1 MKHLTLRDVMARMS
15 ITVNGDGFEVTNPA
29 GTAQYDAWGSRTT
42 VNGIPEYFPLQLS
55 VSGVASFENTA
66 PSGGYCS
73 MSMGV
78 VGSNSPESSPIH
90 TNKRATETKP
100 IQTLSIKVEADIS
113 ELEKK
118 LDEIN
123 NLIKNSTAFELIN
136 GQAFIKPAAI
146 SRDKITV
153 NKFSLY
159 SGVDSNVSEI
169 IKNAIANQKDTE
181 QIEKRI
187 EAVEKALCTVAMSHS
202 AIKG

>member
-1 MKHLTLRDVMARMS
+1 MKHLSLKDVMASMR
-15 ITVNGDGFEVTNPA
+15 ITNNSDGYEISNAA
-29 GTAQYDAWGSRTT
+29 GSAQYDAWGLRTT

-55 VSGVASFENTA
+55 VSGVASFETTA

-73 MSMGV
+73 MSVGV

-100 IQTLSIKVEADIS
+100 IQTLSIKVEADTS

-123 NLIKNSTAFELIN
+123 NLIKNSAAFELIN
-136 GQAFIKPAAI
+136 GKVFIKPATI

-153 NKFSLY
+153 NEVRK
-159 SGVDSNVSEI
+159 I
-169 IKNAIANQKDTE
+169 IKNATANQDALRE
-181 QIEKRI
+181 AIEI
-187 EAVEKALCTVAMSHS
+187 ECRAGGMIYR

>member
-42 VNGIPEYFPLQLS
+42 VNGVPEYFPLQLS
-55 VSGVASFENTA
+55 VSGMASFETTA
-66 PSGGYCS
+66 PHGGGYS
-73 MSMGV
+73 AS
-78 VGSNSPESSPIH
+78 
-90 TNKRATETKP
+90 
-100 IQTLSIKVEADIS
+100 IQVEADTS

-136 GQAFIKPAAI
+136 GQAFIKPATI

-153 NKFSLY
+153 NTFSLY
-159 SGVDSNVSEI
+159 AGADSNVSEI

-187 EAVEKALCTVAMSHS
+187 QNATREAIEKALRPSGAIYR

>member
-1 MKHLTLRDVMARMS
+1 MKHLSLRDVMASMS

-55 VSGVASFENTA
+55 GSGLVSSKTTAPHGGCYTMNMGVA
-66 PSGGYCS
+66 
-73 MSMGV
+73 
-78 VGSNSPESSPIH
+78 
-90 TNKRATETKP
+90 KTKP
-100 IQTLSIKVEADIS
+100 SQTLSIKVEVDTS
-113 ELEKK
+113 ELEEK

-136 GQAFIKPAAI
+136 GQVFIKPATI
-146 SRDKITV
+146 SRNEITV
-153 NKFSLY
+153 DKFSIHT
-159 SGVDSNVSEI
+159 GVDSIISEI
-169 IKNAIANQKDTE
+169 IKNAIANQRDTE

-187 EAVEKALCTVAMSHS
+187 QNAALEAVEKALRTVAMSHS

>member
-1 MKHLTLRDVMARMS
+1 MKHLSLKDVMLTMK
-15 ITVNGDGFEVTNPA
+15 ITVMDNGYQITNPA
-29 GTAQYDAWGSRTT
+29 GTAQYDAWGSRMN
-42 VNGIPEYFPLQLS
+42 VNGIPEYFPQSLS
-55 VSGVASFENTA
+55 VEGQVAEKTKDTDA
-66 PSGGYCS
+66 
-73 MSMGV
+73 
-78 VGSNSPESSPIH
+78 
-90 TNKRATETKP
+90 ETKP
-100 IQTLSIKVEADIS
+100 SQTLSIKVEVDSS

>member
-1 MKHLTLRDVMARMS
+1 MKHLSLKDVMARMS
-15 ITVNGDGFEVTNPA
+15 IFLTDDGFEINTPA
-29 GTAQYDAWGSRTT
+29 GTALYDHHGSRTT
-42 VNGIPEYFPLQLS
+42 VIGIPEYFPLQLS
-55 VSGVASFENTA
+55 GSGLVSSQTTA
-66 PSGGYCS
+66 PHAGCYT

-78 VGSNSPESSPIH
+78 A
-90 TNKRATETKP
+90 KTKP
-100 IQTLSIKVEADIS
+100 TQTLSIQVEADTS

-136 GQAFIKPAAI
+136 GQAFIKPATI

-153 NKFSLY
+153 NTFSLY
-159 SGVDSNVSEI
+159 AGVDSNVSEI
-169 IKNAIANQKDTE
+169 IKNAVANQKDTE

-187 EAVEKALCTVAMSHS
+187 QNATREAIEKALRPSGAIYR

>member
-55 VSGVASFENTA
+55 VSGGASFETTA
-66 PSGGYCS
+66 PSGGYYS
-73 MSMGV
+73 MGMGV
-78 VGSNSPESSPIH
+78 VGSNSSEPSPIH
-90 TNKRATETKP
+90 INKGAAETKP
-100 IQTLSIKVEADIS
+100 SKTLSIKVEFDTS

-118 LDEIN
+118 LAGIN

-136 GQAFIKPAAI
+136 GQVFIKPAAI
-146 SRDKITV
+146 FRDKITV
-153 NKFSLY
+153 NNCYHY

>member
-55 VSGVASFENTA
+55 VSGMATFETTA
-66 PSGGYCS
+66 PHGGGYS
-73 MSMGV
+73 
-78 VGSNSPESSPIH
+78 ES
-90 TNKRATETKP
+90 
-100 IQTLSIKVEADIS
+100 IQVEVDTS

-123 NLIKNSTAFELIN
+123 NLIKNSPAFELIE
-136 GQAFIKPAAI
+136 GQVFIKPATI
-146 SRDKITV
+146 SQDKITV
-153 NKFSLY
+153 NKIHTNS
-159 SGVDSNVSEI
+159 SISEI

>member
-55 VSGVASFENTA
+55 VSGLASGETTA
-66 PSGGYCS
+66 PYGGSYT
-73 MSMGV
+73 MNMGV
-78 VGSNSPESSPIH
+78 A
-90 TNKRATETKP
+90 KTKP
-100 IQTLSIKVEADIS
+100 SQTLSIKVEVDTS

-123 NLIKNSTAFELIN
+123 NLIKNSTAFELIE
-136 GQAFIKPAAI
+136 GQVFIKPATI
-146 SRDKITV
+146 SRNEITID
-153 NKFSLY
+153 KFSIHT
-159 SGVDSNVSEI
+159 GVDSIISEI

-187 EAVEKALCTVAMSHS
+187 QNATREAIEKALRPSGAIYR

>member
-100 IQTLSIKVEADIS
+100 IQTLSIKVEADTS

-123 NLIKNSTAFELIN
+123 NLIKTAQPLSSLTAKYLSNQLPSLEIKLPLLKLEKSSKTPPLIRMLFAKLLKLSVVLV
-136 GQAFIKPAAI
+136 G
-146 SRDKITV
+146 
-153 NKFSLY
+153 
-159 SGVDSNVSEI
+159 
-169 IKNAIANQKDTE
+169 
-181 QIEKRI
+181 
-187 EAVEKALCTVAMSHS
+187 
-202 AIKG
+202 

>member
-100 IQTLSIKVEADIS
+100 IQTLSIKVEADTS

-123 NLIKNSTAFELIN
+123 NLIKNSAAFELIN
-136 GQAFIKPAAI
+136 GKIFIKPATI

-153 NKFSLY
+153 TE
-159 SGVDSNVSEI
+159 VREI
-169 IKNAIANQKDTE
+169 IKNATANQDALRE
-181 QIEKRI
+181 AIEI
-187 EAVEKALCTVAMSHS
+187 ECRAGGMIYR